1 MSDEK
6 MGGTASTSST
16 ITIQLGA
23 FKMAP
28 VPRLI
33 RQNKS
38 LGNVKVSRTDL
49 IRAVGELV
57 DLLVAEGWEP
67 KDMAHYEQ
75 MIIDAQFNNPCDL
88 AIPSWWNDMQIHAVS
103 IDGEGVEDG
112 KPWLWATLQA
122 PPTEERAAAN
132 ATSAKD
138 AP

>member
-16 ITIQLGA
+16 ITIRPGA

-33 RQNKS
+33 PQNKS

-75 MIIDAQFNNPCDL
+75 MIVDAQFNNPCDL

-112 KPWLWATLQA
+112 KPWLWATLHD
-122 PPTEERAAAN
+122 PRTEEKAAAY
-132 ATSAKD
+132 AAAGKA